1 MRKNRGNNI
10 AKVTFSYVGTEKDFL
25 EFLKILVHDYL
36 AVDHPYIDR
45 RSDFVDKVD
54 SCCA

>member
-54 SCCA
+54 SCYA